1 MTLNTDNSKHQL
13 LVLSP
18 STPIS
23 SCTQEVS
30 QLHLTRFFLCYLSV
44 CLAVWPKTEHE
55 SVMTVRI
62 ILLMTQSRS
71 TISST
76 RHWSRQAKGASL
88 LISADNGGDT
98 PLCTS
103 LNVAMR
109 GLSWCL
115 RSIQATF
122 LQHTRPGDCDH
133 HSRYDRPQ
141 THTPGPGA
149 WKQIGWNFQIIFTF
163 LAVGPLLPHTLHG
176 SSLLHTREQ
185 HANSSKTSPHTTSIR
200 EGVNMLP
207 TTTNF
212 ST

>member
-23 SCTQEVS
+23 SCTQQVS

-88 LISADNGGDT
+88 LISADNRGDT
-98 PLCTS
+98 LLCTS

-109 GLSWCL
+109 GLSQCL
-115 RSIQATF
+115 RSIQAIF
-122 LQHTRPGDCDH
+122 LQHTRLVTLIIIPGTIGPKRTRPAPAH
-133 HSRYDRPQ
+133 GNKLVEIFKSSSHSSQ
-141 THTPGPGA
+141 WGP
-149 WKQIGWNFQIIFTF
+149 
-163 LAVGPLLPHTLHG
+163 
-176 SSLLHTREQ
+176 SSLIHYTALHFFTPESSMLIPPRHHLIQ
-185 HANSSKTSPHTTSIR
+185 HQLEK
-200 EGVNMLP
+200 E
-207 TTTNF
+207 
-212 ST
+212 

>member
-1 MTLNTDNSKHQL
+1 MTLNSKHQL

-88 LISADNGGDT
+88 LISADNRGDT
-98 PLCTS
+98 LLCTS

-109 GLSWCL
+109 GWASAWDLFKPFSYNTRDWWL
-115 RSIQATF
+115 WSSFQVRSAPNAHARPRRMETNWLKFSNHLHIPRSGAPPPSYI
-122 LQHTRPGDCDH
+122 TRL
-133 HSRYDRPQ
+133 
-141 THTPGPGA
+141 
-149 WKQIGWNFQIIFTF
+149 FT
-163 LAVGPLLPHTLHG
+163 
-176 SSLLHTREQ
+176 SSHQR
-185 HANSSKTSPHTTSIR
+185 AAC
-200 EGVNMLP
+200 
-207 TTTNF
+207 
-212 ST
+212 